1 MASLLGLTLIWL
13 SEPAIVEIG
22 LQKFCYTLI
31 PPIATFFWVPALI
44 FEPIICLL
52 VLWIAWGRDLA
63 RRLKGKTRTG
73 GLAPD
78 ADSIPDLVKILAQ
91 DSAIY
96 FLAVFAGLVVNA
108 VLWIKRSPYMDAALP
123 CSFMF
128 PSILG
133 SRLFL
138 NMREAVLFPESH
150 DRKRGV
156 LRNMTSVGGPST
168 LLWAVSEGGGTSI
181 HYAIQ

>member
-91 DSAIY
+91 DSHSRSAIY
-96 FLAVFAGLVVNA
+96 FLA
-108 VLWIKRSPYMDAALP
+108 PYMDAALP